1 MKNKEELKELLKKVR
16 YDEKLVEKYIDTFN
30 EFFEVEQKHESNV
43 NVLESIFTN
52 FISLAYKVTN
62 THLFLSDQLCNA
74 ENELKATFTDEQ
86 QKLFEVYDYIQTEY
100 SSDYALKAFIYA
112 FCLGRE
118 IEKEGNNFIFNNINV
133 QEQLNKL
140 MQGKD

>member
-1 MKNKEELKELLKKVR
+1 MKSKEELKELLKKVR

-30 EFFEVEQKHESNV
+30 EFFEVEQKHESN
-43 NVLESIFTN
+43 
-52 FISLAYKVTN
+52 AYKVTN
-62 THLFLSDQLCNA
+62 THLFLSEQLCNA

-118 IEKEGNNFIFNNINV
+118 IEKEGNNFIFNNKNI

-140 MQGKD
+140 MKGNN